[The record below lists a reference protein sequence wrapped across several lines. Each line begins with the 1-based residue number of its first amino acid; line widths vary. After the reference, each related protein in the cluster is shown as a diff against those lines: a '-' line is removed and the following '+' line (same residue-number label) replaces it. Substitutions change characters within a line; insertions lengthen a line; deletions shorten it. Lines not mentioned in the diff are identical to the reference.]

1 MDEFKQWRGPIGRG
15 HLQVLASAQGR
26 VFRNNYAAVFITER
40 PPNAARVLR
49 RDGAELVQVPSAIIV
64 KGGHRRQGHGTRVM
78 VAALRALAAGARKEV
93 RPFPPPHT

>member
-40 PPNAARVLR
+40 PPNAATARSLCKCQAPSSSR
-49 RDGAELVQVPSAIIV
+49 AATDG
-64 KGGHRRQGHGTRVM
+64 KGTAH
-78 VAALRALAAGARKEV
+78 A
-93 RPFPPPHT
+93 